1 MPRFLLVHGAWHGSW
16 CMQALADA
24 LRARGHP
31 AEAIDL
37 PRRPDGKSTA
47 FETEASLEGD
57 RDHVVGKVL
66 SGDEPAIVV
75 GHSLAGL
82 ILPMLAKP
90 CGTRLAGLVYLCAY
104 RPRPGESATSIETG
118 FGGAVMKPY
127 FQRAH
132 DGAAIA
138 LTHGAAPLLY
148 HDVPDDLAQDAFAR
162 LTPQPKRLFLDPAI
176 YDEADLEGI
185 RQLYCLCRDDRV
197 ISAARQRAMVSSHPA
212 IETIEIACGHS
223 PFLSQPEALSR
234 TLSDWSEQAFAKESR
249 RWGKP

>member
-16 CMQALADA
+16 CMERLADA
-24 LRARGHP
+24 LRARGHR
-31 AEAIDL
+31 AEALDL
-37 PRRPDGKSTA
+37 PGRTDV
-47 FETEASLEGD
+47 ETEASLQGD
-57 RDHVVGKVL
+57 RDHVADRVL
-66 SGDEPAIVV
+66 AAGEPAIVV

-127 FQRAH
+127 FQKAH

-138 LTHGAAPLLY
+138 LSPGAASLLF
-148 HDVPDDLAQDAFAR
+148 HDVSDDLAQNAFAR
-162 LTPQPKRLFLDPAI
+162 LTPQPKRLFLDPAT
-176 YDEADLEGI
+176 YDESDLDGV

-197 ISAARQRAMVSSHPA
+197 ISAARQRAMASARPA
-212 IETIEIACGHS
+212 IETSEIAAGHS

-234 TLSDWSEQAFAKESR
+234 TLSDWSKQAFARESR
-249 RWGKP
+249 R